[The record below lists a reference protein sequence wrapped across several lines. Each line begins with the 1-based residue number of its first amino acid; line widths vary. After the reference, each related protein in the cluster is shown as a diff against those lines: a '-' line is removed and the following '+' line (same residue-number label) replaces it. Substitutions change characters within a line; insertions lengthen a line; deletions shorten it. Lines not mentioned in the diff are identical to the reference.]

1 MNDRCLGQRKERG
14 LIPPAS
20 TDDLKLGS
28 GCSQSLKETLLD

>member
-1 MNDRCLGQRKERG
+1 MNDRCLGQHKERG

-28 GCSQSLKETLLD
+28 GSQSLKETLLD